1 MAGPV
6 SSIAYVPLHE
16 VLPPGFAGAEGR
28 LRELAGRLER
38 HHSADRVS
46 WHWYP
51 DHVEP
56 PEVLAEGL
64 RRDLVGITITLYNTR
79 DDWLELA
86 LYLAWRPGPRL
97 TVEASVEVACWCAE
111 NHNMHP
117 VRELSRDADDD
128 FELADAFAAGVK
140 MVTAVLT
147 DGPFEPQPWRAAA
160 GLPIR
165 PG

>member
-6 SSIAYVPLHE
+6 SSIAYVALHE

-28 LRELAGRLER
+28 LRELASKLER
-38 HHSADRVS
+38 HHSADRVA

-51 DHVEP
+51 EHVE
-56 PEVLAEGL
+56 VRADGKILAG
-64 RRDLVGITITLYNTR
+64 VTITMYDTR
-79 DDWLELA
+79 DDWLELS
-86 LYLAWRPGPRL
+86 LRILWRAGPRL
-97 TVEASVEVACWCAE
+97 SVEASVEVACWCAE

-117 VRELSRDADDD
+117 VRELDRDVEDD

-140 MVTAVLT
+140 MLVAVLGA
-147 DGPFEPQPWRAAA
+147 GPFEPQPWRVAA

>member
-16 VLPPGFAGAEGR
+16 VLPPGFGRAEGR
-28 LRELAGRLER
+28 LRELAGKLER

-51 DHVEP
+51 DH
-56 PEVLAEGL
+56 LDAFLGT
-64 RRDLVGITITLYNTR
+64 LVRITITLYNTR

-86 LYLAWRPGPRL
+86 LSVTGGEGGHLA
-97 TVEASVEVACWCAE
+97 VEAAVEVACWCDDD
-111 NHNMHP
+111 HNAHR
-117 VRELSRDADDD
+117 VRDLSREVDDD
-128 FELADAFAAGVK
+128 YELADAFAAGAK
-140 MVTAVLT
+140 MLTAVLT
-147 DGPFEPQPWRAAA
+147 EGPFEPQPWRAAA

>member
-16 VLPPGFAGAEGR
+16 VLPPGFARAEGR
-28 LRELAGRLER
+28 LREIGSKLER

-51 DHVEP
+51 EP
-56 PEVLAEGL
+56 LDASQ
-64 RRDLVGITITLYNTR
+64 RILVRVTITLYNTR
-79 DDWLELA
+79 DDWLELT
-86 LYLAWRPGPRL
+86 LYLAGREDGHL
-97 TVEASVEVACWCAE
+97 VVESAVEVACWCEE

-117 VRELSRDADDD
+117 VRDFGRDVEDD
-128 FELADAFAAGVK
+128 FELADAFAAGAK
-140 MVTAVLT
+140 MLTAVLNE
-147 DGPFEPQPWRAAA
+147 GPFEPQPWRVAA